1 MIPAKQ
7 SQPKPKASQD
17 LLRHTVGSCLSS
29 VRRTTALREEVVD
42 RVTLAL
48 GAWTD
53 SAPVESPAVYMNVHQ
68 PTRQGILILFKAK
81 NVLLLGQ

>member
-1 MIPAKQ
+1 M
-7 SQPKPKASQD
+7 
-17 LLRHTVGSCLSS
+17 GSCLSS

-48 GAWTD
+48 GVWTD
-53 SAPVESPAVYMNVHQ
+53 SAPVESPVYMNVHQ

-81 NVLLLGQ
+81 NMLLLGQ